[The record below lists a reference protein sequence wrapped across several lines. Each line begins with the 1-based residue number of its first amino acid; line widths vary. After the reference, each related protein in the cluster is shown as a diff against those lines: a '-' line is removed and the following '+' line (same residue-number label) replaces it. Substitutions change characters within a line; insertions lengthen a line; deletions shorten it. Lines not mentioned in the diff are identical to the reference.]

1 MLHSLDHVIV
11 LVRDLEAATETYSR
25 LLGREP
31 SWRGAHPGQGTA
43 NSLFRLA
50 NTYLE
55 LLAISGEGPFATRFR
70 KKLERD
76 GEGVAGLAFGT
87 DDADACAAEL
97 RARGLPAADPVEGSG
112 ADSRTGAKR
121 SWRNVH
127 LPESAT
133 RGVLAFAIEHL
144 SPPDALPAARVT
156 GGASAAVE
164 ALDHVVVRT
173 VDPDAARRFY
183 GQSLGLRLALDR
195 SFEERKVRLQFFRV
209 GGVTVEVASQ
219 LGVAPDPA
227 APDRP
232 WGLAWR
238 VPDADAARARL
249 MEAGFSVTPVRNGNK
264 PGTRV
269 CTVERDTCG
278 VPTLLIAPG

>member
-1 MLHSLDHVIV
+1 MIHSLDHVIV
-11 LVRDLEAATETYSR
+11 LVRDLEAATSTYTR

-43 NSLFRLA
+43 NTLFRLA

-55 LLAISGEGPFATRFR
+55 LLAVSGDGPFAARLR
-70 KKLERD
+70 ARLERD

-112 ADSRTGAKR
+112 ADTTTSAKR

-133 RGVLAFAIEHL
+133 RGVLVFAIEHL
-144 SPPDALPAARVT
+144 SPADALPPARVT
-156 GGASAAVE
+156 GPAAAAVE
-164 ALDHVVVRT
+164 ALDHVVLRSP
-173 VDPDAARRFY
+173 DPDATQRLY
-183 GQSLGLRLALDR
+183 GESLGLRLALDR
-195 SFEERKVRLQFFRV
+195 SFPERKVRLQFFRV

-219 LGVAPDPA
+219 LADAPDA
-227 APDRP
+227 TAPDRL

-249 MEAGFSVTPVRNGNK
+249 LEAGFPVTPVRFGHK

-269 CTVERDTCG
+269 CTVEQDTCG